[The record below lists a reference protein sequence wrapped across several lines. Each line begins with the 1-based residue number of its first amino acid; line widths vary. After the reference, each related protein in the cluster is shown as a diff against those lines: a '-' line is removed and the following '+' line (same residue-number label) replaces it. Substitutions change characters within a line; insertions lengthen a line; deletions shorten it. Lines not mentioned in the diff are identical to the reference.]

1 MVYSFH
7 QKKKTKNQKKK
18 AYRAARG
25 DAFAHVTHVLNRRLQ
40 RTGKPFDLH
49 GLYRAVCVRG
59 GFGSRPLA
67 RKNLNMLQ
75 VFREMRN
82 HYDGHTYT
90 DIGTQLLNTYELYF
104 LDYERDHPQDLN
116 VTACAR
122 CGRAPPFRPPEPVFA
137 KMTSAKAK
145 AKEETAKE
153 KREELREKKEEG
165 GETLKEDGETL
176 KKEESPRADR
186 ARAVA
191 LTLNP
196 KPAKPGFSRT
206 APLASSGVT
215 AMSPSG
221 GIAWAREGVTDA
233 DLRAASANA
242 ETKTTISAPGEKTFS
257 RAFADALLP
266 LGWVECD
273 ACRVLTHVACARD
286 GAADVTPGGHVAWFV
301 CDACDAKARGVS
313 SLSSPGPP
321 PRVSCLKNKSRG
333 KSPLGSRSRASTAL
347 PTAPETAPEKREG
360 QTKRDR
366 DGREVLTGSFPS
378 ELQRQNLARA
388 AYPGPGPGHF
398 APHAFQPR
406 ARGGGGASHPSA
418 RAGVAPYGAYGTP
431 GGAYGDNIGNM
442 SNMSFRL
449 VDARAVYGD
458 AAAYD
463 ALQRERESA
472 AAAAAAAAMEM
483 EMERARAQTK
493 YSYAEGPTSQ
503 GAEGPGPG
511 GAVAMRHARRAL
523 GSVPHARLRRS
534 NSAQNILNAAAAP
547 ARSGGADASPRAAEE
562 PLPPPARSV
571 DALTR
576 SASQCSLGA
585 EDYWRGLLDAN
596 PAMDDAENETA
607 GEGGADLFA
616 FA

>member
-7 QKKKTKNQKKK
+7 QNKKTKNQKPKKKK

-165 GETLKEDGETL
+165 ALKNGET
-176 KKEESPRADR
+176 KKEEAPRADR
-186 ARAVA
+186 GAVA

-196 KPAKPGFSRT
+196 KPAK
-206 APLASSGVT
+206 L
-215 AMSPSG
+215 
-221 GIAWAREGVTDA
+221 AWAREGVTDA
-233 DLRAASANA
+233 DLRAASAIA
-242 ETKTTISAPGEKTFS
+242 ETKTNAAAGDPTFS

-321 PRVSCLKNKSRG
+321 PRVSCLTKKSRG

-347 PTAPETAPEKREG
+347 PTAPETREKREG

-431 GGAYGDNIGNM
+431 GGAYGNNLSNM

-493 YSYAEGPTSQ
+493 YSYAEGPTPQ

-547 ARSGGADASPRAAEE
+547 ARSGGADASPRAADE